1 MLCGSLRDSSKTC
14 RLDRTLRGRSMTES
28 LSGVPRRHHREG
40 VGAPKCSV
48 EGFYDQREAWED
60 GRASGEECRL

>member
-1 MLCGSLRDSSKTC
+1 
-14 RLDRTLRGRSMTES
+14 MTES